1 VAALVLLC
9 IENTLNRLALV
20 MMMIGAP
27 LALSFG
33 RKNVVAG
40 CVFQSW
46 WRCVL
51 GTSGGFQQ
59 LGAFGMLPGAVA
71 AIGPFVIFGSVG
83 LYLSHG
89 QEHKKGDQYGRPFYA
104 R

>member
-1 VAALVLLC
+1 
-9 IENTLNRLALV
+9 

-40 CVFQSW
+40 LCFSILVGVAFW
-46 WRCVL
+46 

-71 AIGPFVIFGSVG
+71 AIGPFVIFGSIG
-83 LYLSHG
+83 LYLLSRT
-89 QEHKKGDQYGRPFYA
+89 KT
-104 R
+104 